1 MWCEVEALKGWCAGQ
16 TARMVEKTVEFA
28 SIESPSLDAS
38 AQVLAR
44 KWLTAELERLG
55 FEVRRLEGRDG
66 CDHLLA
72 GHRDATGESQL
83 LVGHL
88 DTIWPVGTLRSMPLE
103 ERDGHLYGP
112 GVFDM
117 KGGIVQALFALECL
131 VELGLGPEVA
141 PVLMVAADEEIGSPD
156 SRRHTVAQAAEASR
170 VFVLEPSYG
179 PTGALKTT
187 RKGVGRFHLTVRGVA
202 SHAGLD
208 PEGGVS
214 AVLEVSRQ
222 IERLFALNDPSRGVT
237 VNVGMIDGGL
247 GPNVIAPKATAEIE
261 TRVMT
266 AADAEQVEAAI
277 LGLEPT
283 RDRIEIEVEGG
294 FDRPPMEKTPGNAAL
309 WTRAQE
315 AATALGFE
323 LGEAHVG
330 GASDGNLTS
339 QIAPTLDGMG
349 AVGDGAHADFEHL
362 IVGRMAE
369 RAALLATLL
378 LLPAR

>member
-1 MWCEVEALKGWCAGQ
+1 MWCEVEALKDWCAGQ
-16 TARMVEKTVEFA
+16 TARMVEKTMEFA
-28 SIESPSLDAS
+28 AIESPSLDAA
-38 AQVLAR
+38 AQELAR
-44 KWLTAELERLG
+44 KWLAAELERLG
-55 FEVRRLEGRDG
+55 FEVRRLDGRDG

-72 GHRDATGESQL
+72 GHRDAVGETQL

-88 DTIWPVGTLRSMPLE
+88 DTVWPLGTLGSMPLE
-103 ERDGHLYGP
+103 ERDGELHGP
-112 GVFDM
+112 GVLDM

-131 VELGLGPEVA
+131 VELGLEPAIA
-141 PVLMVAADEEIGSPD
+141 PVFMVAADEEIGSPD

-170 VFVLEPSYG
+170 VFVLEPAYG

-222 IERLFALNDPSRGVT
+222 IERLFDLNDPSRGVT
-237 VNVGMIDGGL
+237 VNVGTIDGGL
-247 GPNVIAPKATAEIE
+247 RPNVIAPKATAEIE
-261 TRVMT
+261 TRVVT
-266 AADAEQVEAAI
+266 AEDAEEVQAAI
-277 LGLEPT
+277 LSLAPT
-283 RDRIEIEVEGG
+283 RDRIKIEIEGG

-309 WTRAQE
+309 WARAKE
-315 AATALGFE
+315 AAAALGFE

-339 QIAPTLDGMG
+339 QVTPTLDGMG

-362 IVGRMAE
+362 IVARMAE